1 MDTPQIHTLNPC
13 SPSLGP
19 STLSERTSII
29 PCLQFIMSSTRV
41 TRQVTSST
49 SNFQTIIDALADF
62 AKTTG
67 IDPSKNPFTPL
78 IEQSNSP
85 EVILQL
91 LQGRE
96 KAFKEYRDGNQ
107 RLINCL
113 RPVVKVLQAF
123 SEVLGEVASQVSR
136 TSRLVRL

>member
-1 MDTPQIHTLNPC
+1 M
-13 SPSLGP
+13 
-19 STLSERTSII
+19 
-29 PCLQFIMSSTRV
+29 
-41 TRQVTSST
+41 
-49 SNFQTIIDALADF
+49 ADF

-67 IDPSKNPFTPL
+67 IDLFKNPFTPL

-96 KAFKEYRDGNQ
+96 KAFKDYRDGNQ

>member
-1 MDTPQIHTLNPC
+1 
-13 SPSLGP
+13 
-19 STLSERTSII
+19 
-29 PCLQFIMSSTRV
+29 MSSTRV

-49 SNFQTIIDALADF
+49 SNFRAIIDALADF

-67 IDPSKNPFTPL
+67 IVGIDLFKNPFTPL
-78 IEQSNSP
+78 IEQSNCP

-96 KAFKEYRDGNQ
+96 KAFKDYRDGNQ